1 MKKIILYLFVFIS
14 LLSLK
19 ANAQITV
26 ENNQVAPDFATF
38 KGTLL
43 VLENRDFVDNTLN
56 RMTKRKFE
64 KNYKGDF
71 EMITAEDTASKS
83 YKDVK
88 KYRFVVQLRNNRT
101 VNHVHNG
108 SGNMR
113 RGPGDQYGSA
123 TDNTKFVMTDRLTG
137 KEYETRYYTNWTNL
151 MGNYADALEKARF
164 KE

>member
-1 MKKIILYLFVFIS
+1 MKKIILSLFVFIS
-14 LLSLK
+14 LLCLK

-26 ENNQVAPDFATF
+26 ENNQIAPDFATF

-43 VLENRDFVDNTLN
+43 VLENRDFADNTLN

-71 EMITAEDTASKS
+71 EMIDADDYASNS
-83 YKDVK
+83 YKDKK
-88 KYRFVVQLRNNRT
+88 KYRFVVQLRNSRT
-101 VNHVHNG
+101 GNNVHNG
-108 SGNMR
+108 AGSNG
-113 RGPGDQYGSA
+113 RGAGDQYGNS

-137 KEYETRYYTNWTNL
+137 KEYETRVYTNWTNL
-151 MGNYADALEKARF
+151 MGNYSDALEKARF